1 MHEILISGYGW
12 NFKFLFNHIKN
23 PRTIS
28 RDPETRHNIL
38 FINVYVF
45 EYIDKLL
52 GDGIWQGVMS
62 DEIPQSAVIKH
73 NDGYDRVDYS
83 QLDVEFKQI

>member
-1 MHEILISGYGW
+1 M
-12 NFKFLFNHIKN
+12 
-23 PRTIS
+23 
-28 RDPETRHNIL
+28 
-38 FINVYVF
+38 F